1 MYISNARGRSHP
13 NSTVLVIWFRS
24 AACTRKTDPVC
35 GPDLEADAPKTC
47 LERRADRSL
56 AMLTGI
62 DLLFCH
68 VLSCGQAADTLSAR
82 FESRNIYAALQRH
95 DTEIEP

>member
-1 MYISNARGRSHP
+1 MYISDARGRSHP
-13 NSTVLVIWFRS
+13 NRTVLVIWFRS

-47 LERRADRSL
+47 LEHRADRSL

-62 DLLFCH
+62 GLLFCH

-95 DTEIEP
+95 DREIEP